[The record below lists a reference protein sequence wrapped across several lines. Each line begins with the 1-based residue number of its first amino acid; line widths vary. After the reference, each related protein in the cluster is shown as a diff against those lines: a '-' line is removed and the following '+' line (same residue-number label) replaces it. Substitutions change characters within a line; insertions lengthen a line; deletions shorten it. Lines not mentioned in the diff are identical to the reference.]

1 MKILVEGDPKTG
13 GMFWRSED
21 SSFYGALLPAFT
33 LTPAEGDEMPMPAG
47 ALLSV
52 PKYGRYDRPSIN
64 KYSPLIV
71 QAPTVDLVVKG
82 LEAWTDQNS
91 GKALWKLRTQ

>member
-13 GMFWRSED
+13 AMFWRAED
-21 SSFYGALLPAFT
+21 ASFYGALLPPFT
-33 LTPAEGDEMPMPAG
+33 LTPEDGDEMPMPAG

-52 PKYGRYDRPSIN
+52 PKYGRYDKPTIN

-82 LEAWTDQNS
+82 LEAWTDQNA
-91 GKALWKLRTQ
+91 GKAPWEFKTR